1 MKNINVPEINVPEN
15 NILENKW
22 IENKMKRPKV
32 KIYVS
37 LLMMG
42 LLLVLWGSP
51 LVEAAGS
58 LQQERFLEANR
69 LYEDGKY
76 AEALDIYLEQ
86 EKNGGHWKLF
96 YNTGNCYFKLNQPV
110 RAKIYYLKAQRL
122 NPFEDSI
129 EKNIGIVNK
138 VLNDKIETDRP
149 DFISRVLL
157 RVESI
162 VSLNLVSILLLLL
175 FIAFNAFV
183 FMSLKKGKSRFRV
196 YGVSFTLVLALMVG
210 SYHLYRSNKHNRRD
224 IAVITKT
231 NSQLRSGPGQN
242 NTVLFKVNP
251 GLKVRIIDQS
261 RDWLQVSASSDIAG
275 WIQESH
281 LEKI

>member
-1 MKNINVPEINVPEN
+1 MININHPEN
-15 NILENKW
+15 LW
-22 IENKMKRPKV
+22 IENKMKRPKE

-37 LLMMG
+37 LLLAG
-42 LLLVLWGSP
+42 LLVLLWGSP
-51 LVEAAGS
+51 LVEAAGP

-69 LYEDGKY
+69 LYEEGKY
-76 AEALDIYLEQ
+76 DEALNIYLEQ
-86 EKNGGHWKLF
+86 EKNGAHWKLF
-96 YNTGNCYFKLNQPV
+96 YNAGNCYFKLNRPV

-122 NPFEDSI
+122 NPFEESI
-129 EKNIGIVNK
+129 EKNIDIVNK
-138 VLNDKIETDRP
+138 VLNDKIEISRS

-157 RVESI
+157 RIESI
-162 VSLNLVSILLLLL
+162 VSVNMVSILLLLL
-175 FIAFNAFV
+175 LLAFNAFV
-183 FMSLKKGKSRFRV
+183 FMLLKKGKSRFRV
-196 YGVSFTLVLALMVG
+196 YGVSFTLVLALLVG
-210 SYHLYRSNKHNRRD
+210 SYHIYRVNKHNRRD

-231 NSQLRSGPGQN
+231 DSQLRSGPGQN

-275 WIQESH
+275 WIQDSN